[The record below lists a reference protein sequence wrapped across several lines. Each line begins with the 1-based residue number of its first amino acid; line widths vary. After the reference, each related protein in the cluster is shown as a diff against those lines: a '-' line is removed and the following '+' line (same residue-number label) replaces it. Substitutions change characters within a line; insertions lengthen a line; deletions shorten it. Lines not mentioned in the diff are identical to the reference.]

1 MRDNG
6 KMVELLNMIFPAP
19 DNCSKQNAGFSRI
32 FLATRDSFSYHYAT
46 SSDKSDLGNG
56 VGVVLKNFA

>member
-1 MRDNG
+1 
-6 KMVELLNMIFPAP
+6 MVELLNKILPAP

-32 FLATRDSFSYHYAT
+32 FFVTSDSLSYHYVT

-56 VGVVLKNFA
+56 VWVVLKNCAWF

>member
-1 MRDNG
+1 
-6 KMVELLNMIFPAP
+6 MVKLLNMILPAP

-32 FLATRDSFSYHYAT
+32 FFATRDSLSDHKVT

-56 VGVVLKNFA
+56 VGVVLKNCA